1 MCQKCAQ
8 GFLTS
13 CSSYEM
19 LTNIGCNNYAKSII
33 HISMWSNFSF
43 SFFISQGNFV
53 GWSANYKFYVGKW
66 MRSKG
71 SKSTRHHVPI
81 DCADARFASVEITVK

>member
-1 MCQKCAQ
+1 MQRV
-8 GFLTS
+8 F
-13 CSSYEM
+13 
-19 LTNIGCNNYAKSII
+19 I

-81 DCADARFASVEITVK
+81 DCADDARFAPFKSPKNDNAEETCVDSVRFFFLEI